1 MATTVRTIATI
12 DNSPLFDITKSV
24 TTNTRQ
30 SFNAAVADGTTA
42 LPVLGIAFPLD
53 DLLSVLITTD
63 QAITLH
69 TNATDG
75 SGGQTLAI
83 AAGATVSWQPGGI
96 VVNPFTVAVTALYV
110 TNASG
115 FVANVKIV
123 FDVDSD

>member
-1 MATTVRTIATI
+1 MATTVRTIAII
-12 DNSPLFDITKSV
+12 DNSPLFDTTKSI

-30 SFNAAVADGTTA
+30 AYNAAVPDATTA
-42 LPVLGIAFPLD
+42 LQILGIAFPLD

-69 TNATDG
+69 TNAADG
-75 SGGQTLAI
+75 SGGQTIAI
-83 AAGATVSWQPGGI
+83 AANTSLSWQPGAV
-96 VVNPFTVAVTALYV
+96 VVNPFTVAVTALYI